1 MAATDS
7 SVTVKNDD
15 LEQLS
20 LKLGAID
27 AQVDALAMLATTG
40 DIESLKEGGLN
51 ASLLDIGERL
61 TEAKR
66 SLDDM
71 HLRAARDRHG

>member
-1 MAATDS
+1 MAAKDF
-7 SVTVKNDD
+7 SVTVKNED
-15 LEQLS
+15 LERLS
-20 LKLGAID
+20 LKLGVID
-27 AQVDALAMLATTG
+27 AQVDALAMLTTTG
-40 DIESLKEGGLN
+40 DVTSLKKGVLT

-71 HLRAARDRHG
+71 HLRAGRNHG